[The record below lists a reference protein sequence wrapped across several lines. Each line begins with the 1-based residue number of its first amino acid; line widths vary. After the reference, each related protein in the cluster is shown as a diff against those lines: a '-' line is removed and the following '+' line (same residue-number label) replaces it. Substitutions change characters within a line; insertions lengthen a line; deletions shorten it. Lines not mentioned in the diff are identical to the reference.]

1 MLARRQCLVDSKVVT
16 RNQMADDRV
25 AVADGCVAVY
35 QIGKLPARRFRRV
48 EDMFMAKGQAA
59 QLEEGIDLQPERIVV
74 RDAEQVGMGTGSA

>member
-1 MLARRQCLVDSKVVT
+1 
-16 RNQMADDRV
+16 MADDRV

-59 QLEEGIDLQPERIVV
+59 QLR
-74 RDAEQVGMGTGSA
+74 